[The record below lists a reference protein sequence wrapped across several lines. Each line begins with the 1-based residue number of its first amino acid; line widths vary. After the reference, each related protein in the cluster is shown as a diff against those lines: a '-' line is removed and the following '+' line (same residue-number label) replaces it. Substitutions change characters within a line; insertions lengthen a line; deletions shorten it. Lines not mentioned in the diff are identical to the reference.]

1 MATKK
6 PSVAKPRSKSE
17 PARTSPSKV
26 AAQGARVA
34 AQGARGSQ
42 RLQNLAAKPVT
53 FDDTMDEQ
61 LVDNSGVF
69 RVTDAIAKDQ
79 IGHDDDN
86 NPRFASDSLVM
97 AAQRDGFREE
107 GPTLD
112 EEMAVEAEV
121 VSAAK
126 RQRLA
131 TLAARA
137 ARQQPRRR

>member
-6 PSVAKPRSKSE
+6 PSVAKPKSKSE
-17 PARTSPSKV
+17 PARSEPARAPSSRQP
-26 AAQGARVA
+26 AQGPR
-34 AQGARGSQ
+34 GAS

-69 RVTDAIAKDQ
+69 RVTTAIAREQ

-112 EEMAVEAEV
+112 EEVVVEAEV

>member
-1 MATKK
+1 MAPKK
-6 PSVAKPRSKSE
+6 PPVAKPKAKSE
-17 PARTSPSKV
+17 PARTSPS
-26 AAQGARVA
+26 RVA

-42 RLQNLAAKPVT
+42 RLQNLAAKPSVT

-69 RVTDAIAKDQ
+69 RVTTAIAKDQ
-79 IGHDDDN
+79 IGHGDDN

-97 AAQRDGFREE
+97 AAQRDGFRDE

-112 EEMAVEAEV
+112 EEVVVEAEV
-121 VSAAK
+121 SSAAK

>member
-6 PSVAKPRSKSE
+6 PSVSRPAPK
-17 PARTSPSKV
+17 ARTAPHATSPRK
-26 AAQGARVA
+26 
-34 AQGARGSQ
+34 
-42 RLQNLAAKPVT
+42 LQNLAAKPQSS
-53 FDDTMDEQ
+53 FDETIDDQ

-69 RVTDAIAKDQ
+69 RVTAAIAQ
-79 IGHDDDN
+79 AQTGHGEEST
-86 NPRFASDSLVM
+86 RFPNDSLVM

-112 EEMAVEAEV
+112 EEVIIEAETT
-121 VSAAK
+121 SAVK

-137 ARQQPRRR
+137 ARQQPRKR

>member
-17 PARTSPSKV
+17 PARSASRAP
-26 AAQGARVA
+26 AQGP
-34 AQGARGSQ
+34 RGSQ
-42 RLQNLAAKPVT
+42 RLQNLAARPQNVT

-69 RVTDAIAKDQ
+69 RVTNAIARDQ

-97 AAQRDGFREE
+97 AAQKDGFREE
-107 GPTLD
+107 GPTID
-112 EEMAVEAEV
+112 EEVIVEAEV

>member
-6 PSVAKPRSKSE
+6 PSVAKPKAKVE
-17 PARTSPSKV
+17 PARTSPS
-26 AAQGARVA
+26 RVA
-34 AQGARGSQ
+34 AQGARGSH

-61 LVDNSGVF
+61 LVDHSGVF
-69 RVTDAIAKDQ
+69 RVTTAIAKDQ
-79 IGHDDDN
+79 IGHEDDN
-86 NPRFASDSLVM
+86 NPRFASESLVM

-107 GPTLD
+107 GPTID
-112 EEMAVEAEV
+112 EEVIVDAEV
-121 VSAAK
+121 TSAAK

>member
-6 PSVAKPRSKSE
+6 PSVAKPKS
-17 PARTSPSKV
+17 RQ
-26 AAQGARVA
+26 AAQGP
-34 AQGARGSQ
+34 RGSS
-42 RLQNLAAKPVT
+42 RLQNLAAKPSVS

-61 LVDNSGVF
+61 LVDTSGVF
-69 RVTDAIAKDQ
+69 RVTTAIAKEQ
-79 IGHDDDN
+79 IGHEDDN

-107 GPTLD
+107 GPTIG
-112 EEMAVEAEV
+112 EEVVVEAEV
-121 VSAAK
+121 TSAAK